1 MAKANSKSKTA
12 PETAASVAPPAAT
25 APASTA
31 AAPETQGPHRENPR
45 INEKIDEWIKRNPDQ
60 YKFYNEMPHE
70 RAVRKLIL
78 NEIDK
83 YERQEKAKSYRQQE
97 QQQGERGPRQEHRQE
112 YRQGNGQGGGRRY

>member
-1 MAKANSKSKTA
+1 MAKTNTPKNKTA
-12 PETAASVAPPAAT
+12 PEATASVATPAAAPAAT
-25 APASTA
+25 TTEGA
-31 AAPETQGPHRENPR
+31 ETQGPLRENPR

-83 YERQEKAKSYRQQE
+83 YERQQKAKSYRQQE
-97 QQQGERGPRQEHRQE
+97 QPQGERGPRQE
-112 YRQGNGQGGGRRY
+112 YRQGNGQGNGRRY